1 MLFNALI
8 LLFYI
13 FISNPP
19 VIILMPF
26 ANLKLLW
33 EKAITCSWVIIN
45 LETKWEEEEC
55 MDEMKFLLSPFG
67 THS

>member
-1 MLFNALI
+1 
-8 LLFYI
+8 
-13 FISNPP
+13 
-19 VIILMPF
+19 MPF